1 MTIHSAADHGYTA
14 DWSIQVAPG
23 LTFRHRSAEGIDDL
37 RVYRRLTPY
46 RGPYW
51 ECQRLTGLR
60 APQIEIWSEADILA
74 AAYAA

>member
-1 MTIHSAADHGYTA
+1 MT
-14 DWSIQVAPG
+14 IQVARG
-23 LTFRHRSAEGIDDL
+23 LTFRHRSAEGIDEL
-37 RVYRRLTPY
+37 LVRCRVTPY

-74 AAYAA
+74 TACAQ